1 MLVGLTGAQPRMVS
15 TARMLS
21 TTPITWRAVGG
32 PGASGSLWSPARFTG
47 SARMAPGAHQAARTW
62 PLANRMTDESAHT
75 GARL

>member
-1 MLVGLTGAQPRMVS
+1 
-15 TARMLS
+15 
-21 TTPITWRAVGG
+21 VGG